1 MEDGDYV
8 VARDEINE
16 EDEENNSC
24 TKSVAVVIG
33 LLSQVIMSIKS
44 TAWTFLFGIQ
54 VGCSMMRGNDDI
66 KCFRVYPDQ
75 DNFVDDSVTL

>member
-16 EDEENNSC
+16 DEEENNSL
-24 TKSVAVVIG
+24 TKSVAVAIG
-33 LLSQVIMSIKS
+33 LIAQVIMSIKS

-54 VGCSMMRGNDDI
+54 VVRSMMRDSDD
-66 KCFRVYPDQ
+66 
-75 DNFVDDSVTL
+75 T